1 MKKVKYPDS
10 EMMAMDL
17 ANVLAAEL
25 NAILNTKDRVTL
37 VVPGGTTPGPVFDIL
52 SGVRLEWSRVDI
64 MLTDERWVP
73 EDNPRS
79 NTRLVKQRLL
89 VDCAAKARFIP
100 LYAPTDTPEEALPE
114 LTKAISRLLPI
125 DVLVLG
131 MGLDMHT
138 ASLFPG
144 ADNLEAAMADD
155 APVLMPMR
163 AKGAGEPRVT
173 LTAPVLKG
181 AMSTH
186 VVYVGKPKN
195 KALKK
200 ALRINDPLQ
209 APISA
214 FLKGA
219 TAHWTPRK

>member
-1 MKKVKYPDS
+1 MKKIKYPDS

-17 ANVLAAEL
+17 ADILAAEL
-25 NAILNTKDRVTL
+25 NGILNTKERVTL
-37 VVPGGTTPGPVFDIL
+37 VVPGGTTPGPIFDIL
-52 SGVRLEWSRVDI
+52 SGVRLEWSRVNI
-64 MLTDERWVP
+64 LLTDERWVP
-73 EDNPRS
+73 EDDPRS
-79 NTRLVKQRLL
+79 NTRLVKEHLL
-89 VDCAAKARFIP
+89 VDRAAEATFIP
-100 LYAPTDTPEEALPE
+100 LYAPTKTPEEALPD
-114 LTKAISRLLPI
+114 LSKAIGPLLPI

-155 APVLMPMR
+155 APILMPMR

-186 VVYVGKPKN
+186 VVYTGKAKN

-200 ALRINDPLQ
+200 ALKMNDPLQ

-219 TAHWTPRK
+219 TAHWTPHK

>member
-17 ANVLAAEL
+17 VNVLAAEL
-25 NAILNTKDRVTL
+25 NAILHTKDRVTL

-52 SGVRLEWSRVDI
+52 SGVRLDWPRVDI

-73 EDNPRS
+73 EDSPRS
-79 NTRLVKQRLL
+79 NTRLVRERLL

-100 LYAPTDTPEEALPE
+100 LYAPTDTPEEALPD
-114 LTKAISRLLPI
+114 LSKAIGPLLPI
-125 DVLVLG
+125 DILVLG

-144 ADNLEAAMADD
+144 ADNLEQAMADD
-155 APVLMPMR
+155 APILLPMR

>member
-1 MKKVKYPDS
+1 
-10 EMMAMDL
+10 MDL

-25 NAILNTKDRVTL
+25 NAILHTKDRVTL

-52 SGVRLEWSRVDI
+52 SGVRLDWPRVDI

-73 EDNPRS
+73 EDSPRS
-79 NTRLVKQRLL
+79 NTRLVRERLL

-100 LYAPTDTPEEALPE
+100 LYAPTDTPEEALPD
-114 LTKAISRLLPI
+114 LSKAIGPLLPI
-125 DVLVLG
+125 DILVLG

-144 ADNLEAAMADD
+144 ADNLEQAMADD
-155 APVLMPMR
+155 APILLPMR

>member
-1 MKKVKYPDS
+1 MKKIKYPDS

-25 NAILNTKDRVTL
+25 GNILNTKERVTL
-37 VVPGGTTPGPVFDIL
+37 VVPGGTTPAPVFDIL
-52 SGVRLEWSRVDI
+52 SGVRLEWSRVNI

-73 EDNPRS
+73 GDDPRS
-79 NTRLVKQRLL
+79 NTRLVKEHLL
-89 VDCAAKARFIP
+89 VDCAAEANYIP

-114 LTKAISRLLPI
+114 LSRAIGPLLPI
-125 DVLVLG
+125 DVLLLG
-131 MGLDMHT
+131 IGLDMHT
-138 ASLFPG
+138 ASLFPA
-144 ADNLEAAMADD
+144 ADNLDAAMADD
-155 APVLMPMR
+155 APILMPIR
-163 AKGAGEPRVT
+163 AKNAGEPRVT

-186 VVYVGKPKN
+186 LVYTGKAKN

-200 ALRINDPLQ
+200 ALKINDPLQ

-219 TAHWTPRK
+219 TAHWTPHR